1 MLDETVT
8 IQTIINDGHVAGHVL
23 SYEKQGEFEISYWI
37 GKEYW
42 GKGIATQAVLKFLEL
57 QRRRPLFA
65 RVAKDHIASIRMLE
79 KMWLYGHWC
88 RQRLF

>member
-1 MLDETVT
+1 MAVFVRKDPTDEASFFAHWREIMLDETVT

-42 GKGIATQAVLKFLEL
+42 GK
-57 QRRRPLFA
+57 
-65 RVAKDHIASIRMLE
+65 ASLH
-79 KMWLYGHWC
+79 K
-88 RQRLF
+88 QF